1 MPYADVP
8 TRAELVDRV
17 AGLVPVLRGHEL
29 PAAGPVPAATM
40 AVLSGAGVFRA
51 RVPRRQGGYG
61 CDSRTLVG
69 VAAQLG
75 RAGAA
80 VAWTAAAHWAS
91 TWLAGVFG
99 ARARDEVFG
108 TPGVLVSGTPAA
120 GATATPVA
128 DGFVVDGAWE
138 FVAGAWH
145 AHWQVAV
152 ASAVPPAG
160 APFPVA
166 VVLPRSDLRVTAAR
180 PPAGAAGTGGGATA
194 ARGVF
199 VPAHRVVE
207 LSTVEAQWSSAV
219 AGQAASSVGVVLG
232 MALDGWDWYLDGL
245 VADHAT
251 VHARTTDAL
260 AMIDEA
266 ELHADRL
273 ASLVDGRAG
282 ADWTEA
288 DSARVRDDLAAACGL
303 VRDAVHVLA
312 AVSGPG
318 TAEGPAAIRRLARD
332 LDAATRHV
340 LRGFDD
346 GAGQAGHH
354 AAA

>member
-1 MPYADVP
+1 MPDADVP
-8 TRAELVDRV
+8 TRTELVDRV
-17 AGLVPVLRGHEL
+17 AGLVPVLRGHRL
-29 PAAGPVPAATM
+29 PPTGPVPAATM

-51 RVPRRQGGYG
+51 PVPRRHGGYG

-69 VAAQLG
+69 VAAQLA

-91 TWLAGVFG
+91 VWLAGVFG
-99 ARARDEVFG
+99 ARARAEVFG
-108 TPGVLVSGTPAA
+108 TADVRVCGTPAA
-120 GATATPVA
+120 GGTATPVA
-128 DGFVVDGAWE
+128 GGFVVDGGWE

-145 AHWQVAV
+145 AHWQVV
-152 ASAVPPAG
+152 VSPVVPPAG

-166 VVLPRSDLRVTAAR
+166 ALLPRSDLRVAAGR
-180 PPAGAAGTGGGATA
+180 PPAGVAGTGGAATA

-207 LSTVEAQWSSAV
+207 LSTVDAQWSSAV
-219 AGQAASSVGVVLG
+219 AAWAASSVGVVLG
-232 MALDGWDWYLDGL
+232 MALDGWDRYLDGL
-245 VADHAT
+245 VAGHET
-251 VHARTTDAL
+251 VHVRTADAL
-260 AMIDEA
+260 VMIDEA
-266 ELHADRL
+266 EHHADRL

-288 DSARVRDDLAAACGL
+288 DSGRARDDLAAACGL
-303 VRDAVHVLA
+303 VRAAVHVLA
-312 AVSGPG
+312 TSSGPG
-318 TAEGPAAIRRLARD
+318 TAEGPAQIRRLARD

-340 LRGFDD
+340 LRDFDD